1 MLINY
6 STARDKF
13 SSCKDGPGKEKSSQV
28 ITVPDTP
35 CLPPNPGQSK
45 GPGFHFVAFSNERL
59 SAFILFGNVVAAKA
73 ASLRTIFF
81 LLLLNLLGWHWL
93 IKLYRFQVYKSIPQ
107 HLYIVLCVT
116 YCHCLSCLLASTS
129 LHPGSPLGITTLL
142 SVSMDL
148 GVCLFLTPSP
158 FSPSSATPLPS
169 TSSQF
174 VHCACDSLL
183 SLVYFDH

>member
-81 LLLLNLLGWHWL
+81 FTFIEFIGVALANKIIQVSGV
-93 IKLYRFQVYKSIPQ
+93 QVYTTAFV
-107 HLYIVLCVT
+107 YCIV
-116 YCHCLSCLLASTS
+116 CH
-129 LHPGSPLGITTLL
+129 
-142 SVSMDL
+142 
-148 GVCLFLTPSP
+148 
-158 FSPSSATPLPS
+158 
-169 TSSQF
+169 
-174 VHCACDSLL
+174 LL
-183 SLVYFDH
+183 SLFVLFICFHLPPPRIPSGNHHTAVCVYGFGGLSFLNPFSLFTQFRNPPPFYQLSVCSLCL